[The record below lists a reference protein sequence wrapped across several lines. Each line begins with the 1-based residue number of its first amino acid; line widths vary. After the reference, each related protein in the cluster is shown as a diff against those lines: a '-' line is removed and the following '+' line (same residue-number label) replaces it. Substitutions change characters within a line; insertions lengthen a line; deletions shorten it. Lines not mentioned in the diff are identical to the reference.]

1 MIQSGIASF
10 VVHSTATVPED
21 ISEALGLDPTSVRR
35 SGDVL
40 RSGRP
45 VEHHTWSLDVHCHDN
60 DEDDR
65 TGTRPLRE
73 LLDLCGPAEGK
84 IEILPDDCEARIW
97 WSAYSDSVQG
107 GFVLPIEISRRIVA
121 LGVDVYATVYLS
133 GEDGGEER

>member
-1 MIQSGIASF
+1 MFIA
-10 VVHSTATVPED
+10 TTMMRTIEPAP
-21 ISEALGLDPTSVRR
+21 VRCEK
-35 SGDVL
+35 L
-40 RSGRP
+40 
-45 VEHHTWSLDVHCHDN
+45 LDV
-60 DEDDR
+60 
-65 TGTRPLRE
+65 
-73 LLDLCGPAEGK
+73 CGPAEGK